1 MLCIVHAPIILALDK
16 DAQTSKVIRSTPG
29 VRFVLAMAWRG
40 MLGEDELF
48 TRPGALLAISE
59 AVGIAIEDAN
69 QGSNFDEL
77 VEAAGG
83 TVKDLASLL
92 LYGSS
97 DAAHSLGV
105 ALRSMGFIA
114 KLITTIPALQD
125 TAAQSVITDCLRY
138 LSIML
143 RTPPDIA
150 LAIESGLLQVVVTIA
165 GSIKDDAD
173 SKHAIIQ
180 RMFDKVLFPS
190 LVHYAVV
197 AQLQKC
203 FSQAAAVSARFTN
216 GKSPFATAWGNLWAL
231 IESRVEFFNSWEA
244 QSRPSFK
251 ACDNLTSADWHTG
264 HKDVCQRLAHAK
276 FTDSTQMTVICIRKV
291 FFMYEHPGEQTLV
304 IFDYYSPGRFG
315 IHVAPGSHL
324 ESCDSASEMLVQIPR
339 AARSD
344 GRMDLHLMITGEG
357 PILFPMRTSTATLHD
372 RLVAATQEIPPGST
386 REKALEHVKS
396 IVTSLVKEIKRDPD
410 FELIH

>member
-1 MLCIVHAPIILALDK
+1 MPTAKAFTQIMLCMVHAPIILALDK

-59 AVGIAIEDAN
+59 AVGIATEDAN

-83 TVKDLASLL
+83 TVKDLASLVIQHFSRAQSTPKSKETVIFLLCCFQL

-97 DAAHSLGV
+97 DAALSLGV
-105 ALRSMGFIA
+105 ALRSMGFVA

-125 TAAQSVITDCLRY
+125 TTAQSVITDCLRC

-143 RTPPDIA
+143 RTPSDIA

-173 SKHAIIQ
+173 SKHAMIQ
-180 RMFDKVLFPS
+180 RIFDKVLPPS
-190 LVHYAVV
+190 LLHYAVV

-203 FSQAAAVSARFTN
+203 FPEAAAVSARFTN
-216 GKSPFATAWGNLWAL
+216 RKSPFATAWGNLWAL

-244 QSRPSFK
+244 QSRPSSK
-251 ACDNLTSADWHTG
+251 ACDNLTVSPLKNMLCSVVMSASAGKLPQGTTSSA
-264 HKDVCQRLAHAK
+264 VPL
-276 FTDSTQMTVICIRKV
+276 
-291 FFMYEHPGEQTLV
+291 
-304 IFDYYSPGRFG
+304 
-315 IHVAPGSHL
+315 VAPRTIAPR
-324 ESCDSASEMLVQIPR
+324 SASLR
-339 AARSD
+339 
-344 GRMDLHLMITGEG
+344 TGMG
-357 PILFPMRTSTATLHD
+357 
-372 RLVAATQEIPPGST
+372 G
-386 REKALEHVKS
+386 
-396 IVTSLVKEIKRDPD
+396 IKTCVRD
-410 FELIH
+410 

>member
-1 MLCIVHAPIILALDK
+1 
-16 DAQTSKVIRSTPG
+16 
-29 VRFVLAMAWRG
+29 MAWRG

-48 TRPGALLAISE
+48 ARPGALLAISE
-59 AVGIAIEDAN
+59 AVGIAIEDAD

-83 TVKDLASLL
+83 TVKGLASLL
-92 LYGSS
+92 GGGASVN
-97 DAAHSLGV
+97 GV
-105 ALRSMGFIA
+105 RCEAYNDYTSPPRHRRAKRHRQLLR
-114 KLITTIPALQD
+114 
-125 TAAQSVITDCLRY
+125 C

-180 RMFDKVLFPS
+180 RLFDKVLLPS

-203 FSQAAAVSARFTN
+203 FPEAAAVSARFTN

-231 IESRVEFFNSWEA
+231 IESRVDFFNSWEA

-251 ACDNLTSADWHTG
+251 ACDNLTCGKIAPRHNFKCCAACRTADYCSEECQSADWHGG
-264 HKDVCQRLAHAK
+264 HKD
-276 FTDSTQMTVICIRKV
+276 MTVICIRKV

-304 IFDYYSPGRFG
+304 IFDYYSP
-315 IHVAPGSHL
+315 VAPGFMSH
-324 ESCDSASEMLVQIPR
+324 P
-339 AARSD
+339 
-344 GRMDLHLMITGEG
+344 
-357 PILFPMRTSTATLHD
+357 
-372 RLVAATQEIPPGST
+372 AATSNRAT
-386 REKALEHVKS
+386 RLPRCWFKFLAQRGATGGWICIS
-396 IVTSLVKEIKRDPD
+396 
-410 FELIH
+410 